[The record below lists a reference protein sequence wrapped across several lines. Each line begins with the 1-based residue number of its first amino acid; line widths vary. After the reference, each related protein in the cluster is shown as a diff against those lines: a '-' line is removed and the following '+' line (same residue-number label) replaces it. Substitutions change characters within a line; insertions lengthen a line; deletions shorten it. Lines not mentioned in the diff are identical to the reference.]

1 MPTTVQHIL
10 KMPKHNCRF
19 HNAPKSVLKSTIIN
33 NRINNSEGFLW
44 KVYVVG
50 IPTSIGFR
58 MKLIQDYIYY
68 DFISHA
74 ALRVKMIARFKK
86 ILKTKIFFSS
96 MWIQLA
102 ASRRQ
107 NISPKKLTCSIS
119 RVPSKC
125 LDRFTFPKSQ
135 TLKSVKW
142 NYSFVCVYS
151 RCIIIIKCLK

>member
-1 MPTTVQHIL
+1 MILFHMQH
-10 KMPKHNCRF
+10 C
-19 HNAPKSVLKSTIIN
+19 VLKW
-33 NRINNSEGFLW
+33 L
-44 KVYVVG
+44 
-50 IPTSIGFR
+50 
-58 MKLIQDYIYY
+58 LD
-68 DFISHA
+68 
-74 ALRVKMIARFKK
+74 FKK

-142 NYSFVCVYS
+142 NNSFVCVYS
-151 RCIIIIKCLK
+151 RVLCYTTNASIYCAHYNSKFGRACFVYYWQIYYCKVGQNFTALGGCRKLR

>member
-1 MPTTVQHIL
+1 MILFHMQH
-10 KMPKHNCRF
+10 C
-19 HNAPKSVLKSTIIN
+19 VLKW
-33 NRINNSEGFLW
+33 L
-44 KVYVVG
+44 
-50 IPTSIGFR
+50 
-58 MKLIQDYIYY
+58 LD
-68 DFISHA
+68 
-74 ALRVKMIARFKK
+74 FKK

-151 RCIIIIKCLK
+151 RCILSSSNAWNKLFSKAMIILLECILNSIDEDLNYISTTTKNKTSCFEEKNRLCDLGILLGNPDK

>member
-1 MPTTVQHIL
+1 
-10 KMPKHNCRF
+10 MPKHNCRF

-74 ALRVKMIARFKK
+74 ALRVKMIAR
-86 ILKTKIFFSS
+86 LKNKNNEKQITESRSIYSTDFNCDSKWVSKEAKTALTKTAQS
-96 MWIQLA
+96 
-102 ASRRQ
+102 
-107 NISPKKLTCSIS
+107 
-119 RVPSKC
+119 
-125 LDRFTFPKSQ
+125 
-135 TLKSVKW
+135 
-142 NYSFVCVYS
+142 
-151 RCIIIIKCLK
+151 

>member
-1 MPTTVQHIL
+1 MILFHMQH
-10 KMPKHNCRF
+10 C
-19 HNAPKSVLKSTIIN
+19 VLKW
-33 NRINNSEGFLW
+33 L
-44 KVYVVG
+44 
-50 IPTSIGFR
+50 
-58 MKLIQDYIYY
+58 LD
-68 DFISHA
+68 
-74 ALRVKMIARFKK
+74 LKK
-86 ILKTKIFFSS
+86 IILKTKIFFSS

-142 NYSFVCVYS
+142 NNSFVCVYS
-151 RCIIIIKCLK
+151 RCIIIIKCLKLFSKAMIILLDYILNPIDEDLPILVSTTTKNKTSCFEEKNRLCDLGTTR